1 MRNEDARRI
10 LDAAKAEAVKMD
22 KAVAIIV
29 VDAAGAPM
37 AMERLDGAT
46 PMHTMV
52 AEGKA
57 AGSAFTGRDSV
68 LNRTMA
74 EANPVMVTAVTARL
88 AGRFV
93 PVQGAVVLRQ
103 AGLIVGAVG
112 TSGAT
117 AEEDEQISKAGAAA
131 VNGGESLK

>member
-1 MRNEDARRI
+1 MKVTDARRI
-10 LDAAKAEAVKMD
+10 IEAAKKQAETMD
-22 KAVAIIV
+22 KAVSIIV
-29 VDAAGAPM
+29 VNAAGIPILLEKNGEPA
-37 AMERLDGAT
+37 AFT
-46 PMHTMV
+46 SVV

-74 EANPVMVTAVTARL
+74 ETNPVMVTAVTARL